1 MGCWNGTDFI
11 TQLPIMEDDEV
22 VLIPIKKN
30 RFIKDLTAENTC
42 YQNTYFKPMP
52 IILYGKYNDYGIISD
67 VKGDIKQFIQIV
79 EKESNLIKEEI
90 LKEESNE
97 ESLVEN
103 YIRFI
108 ERANI
113 DNVGFVLLHK
123 KLFDKLKD
131 YDDYWAG
138 KDNYIDEYYNA
149 ITLNNKIKYMKNNKV
164 TVEELMDVY
173 IDNSCSWSIFDRINL
188 NEVNKESISGI
199 LSINSVLGVLR
210 KLWIPQTGAGS
221 QCQIEEPHRI
231 INEFYNKYIENYDKE
246 DL

>member
-97 ESLVEN
+97 ESCGCACFCIGYFMYALCVQW
-103 YIRFI
+103 I
-108 ERANI
+108 
-113 DNVGFVLLHK
+113 
-123 KLFDKLKD
+123 
-131 YDDYWAG
+131 
-138 KDNYIDEYYNA
+138 
-149 ITLNNKIKYMKNNKV
+149 KI
-164 TVEELMDVY
+164 
-173 IDNSCSWSIFDRINL
+173 S
-188 NEVNKESISGI
+188 
-199 LSINSVLGVLR
+199 
-210 KLWIPQTGAGS
+210 
-221 QCQIEEPHRI
+221 
-231 INEFYNKYIENYDKE
+231 
-246 DL
+246 